1 MQTKINPLVSVVMIT
16 YGHEQYIAEAVHG
29 VLMQDTDFEIE
40 LIISNDKSPDNTDAV
55 VRKIISEHAK
65 GNIIKYTSHQE
76 NLGMI
81 KNFNWTLNQTK
92 GKYIAI
98 CEGDDYWTDPL
109 KLQKQVD
116 LLQNNPN
123 AKFCFTDVDIFM
135 QQDNKL
141 FKSRFKND
149 KTKYYVPKTIED
161 ILVNKLYL
169 ASCTWLF
176 EKDLLQYF
184 DFDKGLVDGT
194 FAIAMDFISN
204 TDFVF
209 LPSSTA
215 VYRSLEES
223 ASHSKSLEKK
233 YNVHAGLLHTQLQY
247 IQKYNLDKSLINTV
261 TQDFYKNVFY
271 DLIHFEQGRAAI
283 IKKIQENE
291 NLSSDFFESVFIFA
305 SQEINNYKESG
316 SFKLGNT
323 ILKKIYWLKNIFKV
337 KS

>member
-1 MQTKINPLVSVVMIT
+1 MKRPLVSVVMTT
-16 YGHEQYIAEAVHG
+16 YGHEKYIEESIFG
-29 VLMQDTDFEIE
+29 VLKQQTNFEVE
-40 LIISNDKSPDNTDAV
+40 LIIANDRSPDNTDTIV
-55 VRKIISEHAK
+55 EGIIATHPNA
-65 GNIIKYTSHQE
+65 NWIKYTCHE
-76 NLGMI
+76 VNLGMMA
-81 KNFNWTLNQTK
+81 NLEWSSAQAK
-92 GKYIAI
+92 GKYIAL
-98 CEGDDYWTDPL
+98 CEGDDFWTDPL

-116 LLQNNPN
+116 LLQNNPK

-135 QQDNKL
+135 QQEKKL
-141 FKSRFKND
+141 FKSKFKTD

-184 DFDKGLVDGT
+184 DFDNGQVDAT
-194 FAIAMDFISN
+194 FAMAMDFISN